1 MENLVGEAGAY
12 AAANL
17 QKLVSGA
24 ADLGALSE
32 DLLAAIACRTSE
44 ACLEQLH
51 ACLPPSL
58 TSGCQ
63 PPDPAAT
70 PLITKPRS
78 LDAFHMRHCSFK
90 CCAFL
95 PPTPIKS
102 W

>member
-1 MENLVGEAGAY
+1 MLQMENLVAEAGAF

-17 QKLVSGA
+17 PKLVSGA

-58 TSGCQ
+58 TSGTQ
-63 PPDPAAT
+63 LPDPAAT
-70 PLITKPRS
+70 ASIAKPRS
-78 LDAFHMRHCSFK
+78 PDASHKRHCSFK
-90 CCAFL
+90 CSAC
-95 PPTPIKS
+95 PPS
-102 W
+102 Q

>member
-1 MENLVGEAGAY
+1 MEQLVAEAGAF

-58 TSGCQ
+58 TGCH
-63 PPDPAAT
+63 PPEPSA
-70 PLITKPRS
+70 PGIKPRF
-78 LDAFHMRHCSFK
+78 AIPF
-90 CCAFL
+90 A
-95 PPTPIKS
+95 
-102 W
+102 